1 VRRLLVTAAAL
12 VLFAVGGA
20 GAATPP
26 TTLEP
31 GTLTV
36 GLAMPSEGFQVGVV
50 KGSDV
55 IYAQGFEI
63 ELAKALAIRLGLAKT
78 AFVQN
83 RFDRLYSSG
92 AKPYD
97 VAIAEISIT
106 EPRKRTV
113 DFSHPYMQ
121 VDQGVLAAQTVDP
134 VPTTIA
140 GLKKLRICALA
151 KTTGADI
158 ARERIAPTT
167 PVRLIGNVPTLMLN
181 VQTGRCA
188 AVVYDAPA
196 LGTLKA
202 RAPDRYGPFVGV
214 IDTKESYGIV
224 FPKGGALVGPV
235 NRALDS
241 LVADGSVD
249 RLSKKWLTV
258 DPSKLRLLR

>member
-1 VRRLLVTAAAL
+1 VRHAVLIAVAF

-26 TTLEP
+26 ATLEP

-36 GLAMPSEGFQVGVV
+36 GLALPSEGFQVGVV
-50 KGSDV
+50 KGSEV

-63 ELAKALAIRLGLAKT
+63 ELAKALAIRLGLSRT
-78 AFVQN
+78 VFVQN
-83 RFDRLYSSG
+83 RFDRLLTG
-92 AKPYD
+92 GTKPYD
-97 VAIAEISIT
+97 FAIAEISIT

-140 GLKKLRICALA
+140 GLKKLRLCALS
-151 KTTGADI
+151 KSTGADV
-158 ARERIAPTT
+158 ARDRIAPTT
-167 PVRLIGNVPTLMLN
+167 PVRVIGNVPTLMLN
-181 VQTGRCA
+181 VQTGRCD

-202 RAPDRYGPFVGV
+202 RAPNRYGPFVGV
-214 IDTKESYGIV
+214 IDTKESYGIAV
-224 FPKGGALVGPV
+224 PKGGTLLGPV

-241 LVADGSVD
+241 LLADGSVD
-249 RLSKKWLTV
+249 RLAKKWLTV
-258 DPSKLRLLR
+258 DPAKLRVLR